1 MLSNPEVTNGT
12 SGARSPDVCTSASL
26 IPDPPA
32 HAPFLPTR
40 PVEDVNSDICK
51 APIAVPATH
60 AKRLLPES
68 LSSTF
73 PHGLITGEPRT
84 PAQLAAFESRKAEIL
99 RTLSDQQI
107 EERYQE
113 TVKKVEATM
122 REIEEGN
129 EKVDREVEAAQK
141 TRETERKA
149 WANLKKAG
157 A

>member
-1 MLSNPEVTNGT
+1 MESNAGVTNGT
-12 SGARSPDVCTSASL
+12 KSPDHSISASL
-26 IPDPPA
+26 IADPPVD
-32 HAPFLPTR
+32 APRQATRPTEDQSADKSQEPVALPT
-40 PVEDVNSDICK
+40 
-51 APIAVPATH
+51 TY
-60 AKRLLPES
+60 AKRLLPDS
-68 LSSTF
+68 LSSTN

-84 PAQLAAFESRKAEIL
+84 PAQQEAFESRKADIL
-99 RTLSDQQI
+99 RTMSDQQI

-157 A
+157 AEG

>member
-1 MLSNPEVTNGT
+1 MNGT
-12 SGARSPDVCTSASL
+12 VSPVHSTSAGPVAESL
-26 IPDPPA
+26 AD
-32 HAPFLPTR
+32 APFQPTQ
-40 PVEDVNSDICK
+40 PPHDQTANISHE
-51 APIAVPATH
+51 PIAVPTAH

-68 LSSTF
+68 LASTH

-84 PAQLAAFESRKAEIL
+84 PAQQEAFESRKAEIL
-99 RTLSDQQI
+99 RTMSDEQI

-113 TVKKVEATM
+113 TVKQVEATM

-129 EKVDREVEAAQK
+129 EKVDREVEAARK

-157 A
+157 SEG